1 MPRTVE
7 QPVVTLNADSS
18 ATIAWNSKALRSG
31 EFDHSFEVA
40 WDSGSYWEEA
50 PRQDVVRVKKSPYV
64 WSDLNPLVTY
74 RFAVRA
80 LNDCGAGPYSE
91 SNFVVV
97 P

>member
-1 MPRTVE
+1 MPRSVE
-7 QPVVTLNADSS
+7 KPVVTLNADSS
-18 ATIAWNSKALRSG
+18 ATIAWDSKPLESG
-31 EFDHSFEVA
+31 EFDHSYEVA
-40 WDSGSYWEEA
+40 WDAGEFWTDA
-50 PRQDVVRVKKSPYV
+50 PRQGVIRVKKSPYV

-80 LNDCGAGPYSE
+80 LNDCGAGPFSE